1 MGVALNNLR
10 TKSHNN
16 IVCKAQH
23 SPIDNCGNTT
33 GCIDDDSQE
42 MVDNHIDSL
51 LLDSSRHIAIKIPSR
66 KSQEWLYDFRPP
78 YRMKMA
84 FLEFPD
90 AIYTVDD
97 GNEDGNTQDK
107 ESVKNQFVKISYQ
120 QDIDNDQLQ
129 QDVEHFHIRID
140 IHFLMGDNGG
150 IVRDLCHSYHHR
162 QDRGLIYHMSRS
174 HSSFRDIQFVSQQPE
189 SHCLRHD
196 KNHQSNG

>member
-1 MGVALNNLR
+1 
-10 TKSHNN
+10 
-16 IVCKAQH
+16 
-23 SPIDNCGNTT
+23 
-33 GCIDDDSQE
+33 
-42 MVDNHIDSL
+42 
-51 LLDSSRHIAIKIPSR
+51 
-66 KSQEWLYDFRPP
+66 
-78 YRMKMA
+78 MKMA

-150 IVRDLCHSYHHR
+150 IVRDLCHPT
-162 QDRGLIYHMSRS
+162 I
-174 HSSFRDIQFVSQQPE
+174 I
-189 SHCLRHD
+189 D
-196 KNHQSNG
+196 KTEV